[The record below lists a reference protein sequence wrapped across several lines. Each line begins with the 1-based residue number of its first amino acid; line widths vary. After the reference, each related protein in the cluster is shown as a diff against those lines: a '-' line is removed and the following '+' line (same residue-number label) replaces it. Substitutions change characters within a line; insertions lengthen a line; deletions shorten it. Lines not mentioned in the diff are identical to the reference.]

1 MKDEY
6 SGQGGSYLIDPE
18 TGKRTLIKRTLPAD
32 PLQEN
37 GTTSYT
43 ETTDSDRNRVN
54 LRNRSDS
61 NRNRRGFGEGFEYHP
76 SAE

>member
-18 TGKRTLIKRTLPAD
+18 TGKRTQIKRTLPTA
-32 PLQEN
+32 PPQEN
-37 GTTSYT
+37 GTTSST
-43 ETTDSDRNRVN
+43 ETTNPDRNGGN
-54 LRNRSDS
+54 LRPRPDS
-61 NRNRRGFGEGFEYHP
+61 NRNRRSSGEGSEHHA